1 MFRLICAIALL
12 LAASCTPEEPP
23 SEFPDPTDESL
34 AEETRVTYSSVETAS
49 GVKLVPKIYWISSE
63 ARQRIPHRVLDAIN
77 ALRLEKDLPT
87 VSLSSELV
95 AAAKTHARD
104 MSNQNRPWHFGSDG
118 SSPISRAEDAGYT
131 GKVLGENISESFE
144 SDLETLAAW
153 MRNPE
158 TRKLILSAE
167 AQSVGIGWHQETNG
181 KIWWALVVGT

>member
-1 MFRLICAIALL
+1 MLRSICAIALL

-23 SEFPDPTDESL
+23 SEFPDPIDESL
-34 AEETRVTYSSVETAS
+34 TEETRVAYSSVETES

-77 ALRLEKDLPT
+77 ALRSEKDLPA
-87 VSLSSELV
+87 VSLSRELV

-118 SSPISRAEDAGYT
+118 SSPISRAADAGYT

-144 SDLETLAAW
+144 SDVETLSAW
-153 MRNPE
+153 MQNPE
-158 TRKLILSAE
+158 TRKLILNTE
-167 AQSVGIGWHQETNG
+167 ALSVGIGWYQEANG
-181 KIWWALVVGT
+181 KIWWTLVVGT